1 MNQCLHN
8 LKVLDLS
15 RVFAGP
21 WATQML
27 ADLGA
32 DVIKVERP
40 GRGDD
45 VRHQGFKV
53 KDGNG
58 QESSE
63 TSSFFAMNRG
73 KRSVAIDMAKP
84 EGQALVRQLAAQADV
99 LVENFKAGDLARY
112 GLDYSSLRALNPRL
126 VYCSITG
133 FGQTGPY
140 RALPGYD
147 PIFQSMS
154 GLMSVTGLPDD
165 VPGGGPQKVGYA
177 VSDMNA
183 GFYASFA
190 ILAALNCRD
199 NQTGEG
205 QYIDVALLDAQIA
218 AMSHVAMN
226 YLASGKQPQR
236 VGSASEITSPYQA
249 FICADGDLMLA
260 VGNDSQYRQLVKL
273 MDLPALADD
282 PRFLTNPLRAKNR
295 TQLVPLLQQVFLQQS
310 VAHWN
315 KLLGD
320 AGVPC
325 GPINNFEQVF
335 QDPQVIERQVLFQLD
350 HPLTGPAKFI
360 ANPVKLSATPVRYQ
374 RPPPM
379 LGQHTHEVLLGDL
392 GLGEE
397 EIAALSSSSIIQVAA
412 GQAH

>member
-1 MNQCLHN
+1 MNLCLPN

-32 DVIKVERP
+32 NVIKVERP

-45 VRHQGFKV
+45 VRQQGYKV
-53 KDGNG
+53 KDQNG

-73 KRSVAIDMAKP
+73 KRSIAIDMSKP
-84 EGQALVRQLAAQADV
+84 EGQELIRRLAAQADV
-99 LVENFKAGDLARY
+99 LVENFKVGDLARY
-112 GLDYSSLRALNPRL
+112 GLDYKTLREINPRL

-154 GLMSVTGLPDD
+154 GLMSLTGLPDG
-165 VPGGGPQKVGYA
+165 VPGAGPQKVGYA

-205 QYIDVALLDAQIA
+205 QHIDVALLDAQIA
-218 AMSHVAMN
+218 ALSHVAMN
-226 YLASGKQPQR
+226 YLVSGKQPER
-236 VGSASEITSPYQA
+236 VGSASEITCPYQG

-260 VGNDSQYRQLVKL
+260 VGNDSQFRQLVKL
-273 MDLPALADD
+273 MELDALADD
-282 PRFLTNPLRAKNR
+282 PRFVTNPLRAKHR
-295 TQLVPLLQQVFLQQS
+295 SELVPILQKVFLQQS
-310 VAHWN
+310 VSYWN
-315 KLLGD
+315 TLLGD

-325 GPINNFEQVF
+325 GPINNFDQVF
-335 QDPQVIERQVLFQLD
+335 QDAQVVERQVLFNLD
-350 HPLTGPAKFI
+350 HPVIGPTQFV
-360 ANPVKLSATPVRYQ
+360 ANPVKLSATPVKYKL
-374 RPPPM
+374 PPPL
-379 LGQHTHEVLLGDL
+379 LGQHTLEVLRDDL
-392 GLGEE
+392 QLSDD
-397 EIAALSSSSIIQVAA
+397 EIAAFAKSSVIQLV
-412 GQAH
+412 

>member
-1 MNQCLHN
+1 MNQCLPH

-32 DVIKVERP
+32 NVIKVERP

-45 VRHQGFKV
+45 VRQQGFKV
-53 KDGNG
+53 KNKEGR
-58 QESSE
+58 ESRE

-73 KRSVAIDMAKP
+73 KRSIAIDISKA
-84 EGQALVRQLAAQADV
+84 EGQELIRKLAAQADV
-99 LVENFKAGDLARY
+99 LVENYKVGDLVRY
-112 GLDYSSLRALNPRL
+112 GLDYESLRKINPRL

-154 GLMSVTGLPDD
+154 GLMSLTGLPDG
-165 VPGGGPQKVGYA
+165 VPGAGPQKVGYA

-205 QYIDVALLDAQIA
+205 QHIDVALLDAQIA
-218 AMSHVAMN
+218 ALSHVAMN
-226 YLASGKQPQR
+226 YLVSGKQPER
-236 VGSASEITSPYQA
+236 VGSASEITCPYQA

-260 VGNDSQYRQLVKL
+260 VGNDSQFRQLVKL
-273 MDLPALADD
+273 IDLDHLADD
-282 PRFLTNPLRAKNR
+282 SRFVTNPMRAQNR
-295 TQLVPLLQQVFLQQS
+295 AQLVPQLQAVFLTQS
-310 VAHWN
+310 VKHWN
-315 KLLGD
+315 TLLGD
-320 AGVPC
+320 AGIPC

-335 QDPQVIERQVLFQLD
+335 QDPQVIERQVLFNLD
-350 HPLTGPAKFI
+350 HPVAGSVKFI
-360 ANPVKLSATPVRYQ
+360 ANPVRLSGTPVKYKL
-374 RPPPM
+374 PPPL
-379 LGQHTHEVLLGDL
+379 LGQHTHEILKNELQLSDD
-392 GLGEE
+392 
-397 EIAALSSSSIIQVAA
+397 EISAFEKDSVIQIGKLPV
-412 GQAH
+412 